1 MRAWALAAARPNS
14 EPTSTIEFE
23 LCPWTA
29 SFLSLSR
36 LFPGNRKGAELG
48 EDAPALD
55 PSHQPRDESRCLLG
69 PGVASVLSIYSIQM
83 LNEAHSPV
91 KSLMDPMSKA
101 LLLSPLCTAGKRKKA
116 QGGK

>member
-1 MRAWALAAARPNS
+1 MRQQKNEHPLFLNENPAGTDNLA
-14 EPTSTIEFE
+14 
-23 LCPWTA
+23 
-29 SFLSLSR
+29 LSR

-83 LNEAHSPV
+83 MNEAHSPV